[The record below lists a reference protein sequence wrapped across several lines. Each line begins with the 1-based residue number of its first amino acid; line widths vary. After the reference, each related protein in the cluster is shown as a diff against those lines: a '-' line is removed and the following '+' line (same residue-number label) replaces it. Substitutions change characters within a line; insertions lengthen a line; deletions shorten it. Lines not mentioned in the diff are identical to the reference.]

1 MKLWNYM
8 KTQELHSHAMTEKQK
23 RKSKKGKVNMETLM
37 KELSILLEEK
47 NNRIESLE
55 WQLEVANKRI
65 KELKEEKKEIK
76 Q

>member
-1 MKLWNYM
+1 MGAIESYFIDNSAN
-8 KTQELHSHAMTEKQK
+8 TTRVIESE
-23 RKSKKGKVNMETLM
+23 RKVNMETLM

-47 NNRIESLE
+47 NRRIESLE
-55 WQLEVANKRI
+55 WQLEVANQRI

>member
-1 MKLWNYM
+1 MGAIESYIIYNP
-8 KTQELHSHAMTEKQK
+8 TTTTRVISQ
-23 RKSKKGKVNMETLM
+23 KGKVNMETLM

-47 NNRIESLE
+47 NRRIESLE
-55 WQLEVANKRI
+55 WQLEVANQRI

>member
-1 MKLWNYM
+1 MGAIESYFIYNSAN
-8 KTQELHSHAMTEKQK
+8 TTRVIESE
-23 RKSKKGKVNMETLM
+23 RKVNMETLM

-47 NNRIESLE
+47 NRRIESLE
-55 WQLEVANKRI
+55 WQLEVANQRI

>member
-1 MKLWNYM
+1 MGAIESYFIYNSANTTRVIETERKL
-8 KTQELHSHAMTEKQK
+8 
-23 RKSKKGKVNMETLM
+23 NMETLM